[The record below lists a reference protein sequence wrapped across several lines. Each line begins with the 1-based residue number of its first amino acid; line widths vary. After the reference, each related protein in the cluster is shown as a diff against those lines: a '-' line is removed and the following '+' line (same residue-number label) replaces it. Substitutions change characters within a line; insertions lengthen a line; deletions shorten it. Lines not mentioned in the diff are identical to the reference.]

1 MDIIIPNTL
10 QSTTAF
16 IKFIRDEQD
25 QLEFVTPILSFFLG
39 EGVSQFVTC
48 LQIPF
53 DCEQKTYC

>member
-25 QLEFVTPILSFFLG
+25 QLEFVTPILSFF
-39 EGVSQFVTC
+39 F
-48 LQIPF
+48 
-53 DCEQKTYC
+53 